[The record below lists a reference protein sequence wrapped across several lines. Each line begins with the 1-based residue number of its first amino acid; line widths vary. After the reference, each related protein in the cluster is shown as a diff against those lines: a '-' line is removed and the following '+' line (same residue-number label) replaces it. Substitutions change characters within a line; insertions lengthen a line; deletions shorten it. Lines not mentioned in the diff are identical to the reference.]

1 MILCGTDFSPAARE
15 AARVAAALALASNE
29 PVHLLHVL
37 AEDAGDESRAEAAA
51 ELAREVADLQR
62 LGAVVSSAMARGF
75 ADELLREAAAQEGV
89 RGVVVS
95 SHGRRGLE
103 RLGLGSVA
111 ERMARYCP
119 VPLLVVRGSGS
130 FSAWLSKERPLRVL
144 LGVDFSRRTQAAVAW
159 LERLRR
165 LGPVDVT
172 AVTIAFPPE
181 QQARLGLTGP
191 LPLDHLRPEVERQL
205 QAELH
210 EFVPRI
216 EGEGNLEY
224 KVVPGWGAVG
234 SHLADLAVQAD
245 MVLVGQDHWRGMDRL
260 WHSSVAQRVVR
271 EARVAVALIPAESEQ
286 VPACAFHK
294 VLVTTD
300 LTPEGNQVVA
310 WAAGMVWDA
319 GTLYV
324 MHVTPPKTDGSYW
337 ASDPDP
343 SELRAMLRTLVPEEA
358 ARRGVQVV
366 IRVEANSNVADEICV
381 QAERLGVDGI
391 AVGSGRSSMEFL
403 FGSTART
410 VMGRSRRPVLVVPR
424 QVVG

>member
-15 AARVAAALALASNE
+15 AARVAAALAVASNE
-29 PVHLLHVL
+29 TVHLLHVL
-37 AEDAGDESRAEAAA
+37 AEETSEESRLLAQA
-51 ELAREVADLQR
+51 ELAKEVADLQR

-75 ADELLREAAAQEGV
+75 ADELLRDAAAQDGV

-111 ERMARYCP
+111 ERVARYCP
-119 VPLLVVRGSGS
+119 VPLLVVRGSGA
-130 FSAWLSKERPLRVL
+130 FSAWLAKERPLRVL
-144 LGVDFSRRTQAAVAW
+144 LGVDFSQRTHAAVSW

-181 QQARLGLTGP
+181 QQARLGLSGP
-191 LPLDHLRPEVERQL
+191 LPLDHLRPEVERKL
-205 QAELH
+205 LTEIR
-210 EFVPRI
+210 EFVPKI
-216 EGEGNLEY
+216 EGQGSLDY

-234 SHLADLAVQAD
+234 SHLAELSGQTDL
-245 MVLVGQDHWRGMDRL
+245 VLVGQDHWRGMDRL

-271 EARVAVALIPAESEQ
+271 EAPVAVALIPADGQ
-286 VPACAFHK
+286 PVATCAFHK

-300 LTPEGNQVVA
+300 LTPEGNHVVA

-324 MHVTPPKTDGSYW
+324 LHVVPPKTDGSYW

-343 SELRAMLRTLVPEEA
+343 AELRALLRTLVPEEA
-358 ARRGVQVV
+358 GRRGVQVV
-366 IRVEANSNVADEICV
+366 VRVESNSNVADEICV

-391 AVGSGRSSMEFL
+391 AVGSGRSSLEFL

-424 QVVG
+424 EVVG